1 MAVVRSFASWIFWLL
16 ASLAV
21 GGIIGALLSGI
32 EGIGVGIIAGGFT
45 YSCFSLWRNG
55 KASRKSD

>member
-1 MAVVRSFASWIFWLL
+1 MAVVRSLSIWVFWLL
-16 ASLAV
+16 ASMAV
-21 GGIIGALLSGI
+21 GGIIGVLLSGI

-55 KASRKSD
+55 KASRKID